1 MEQKTEEEEEES
13 RKDVEMESMGIESI
27 FSPVRSLLHQQV
39 EVKALFP
46 VVSAE
51 TPWLCRNLYN
61 KYKNN
66 KIHGSC
72 CTEFTFV
79 STNVKE
85 ASSAQILLFN

>member
-51 TPWLCRNLYN
+51 TP
-61 KYKNN
+61 
-66 KIHGSC
+66 
-72 CTEFTFV
+72 
-79 STNVKE
+79 
-85 ASSAQILLFN
+85 